1 MTLKHSDFDTENR
14 MGFFVGPTVKLALP
28 VVGLGLDLSALYNY
42 RESELEGETVKQH
55 SLDIPLNVRYSLGMG
70 GVANV
75 FVAAGPQVAFNLGDR
90 EVDLD
95 MVNDWRFRD
104 SFFSFN
110 VGGGLTLINTLE
122 LSARYNI
129 PIGNTN
135 DVTWSKKR
143 LPADDYEANLLKIIN
158 AFHSANVK
166 TIIVTIPPCI
176 EEYVAEREKY
186 TPEQRD
192 ALNDEINEL
201 NAKAEADAVE
211 NTPSPFGTGSSPQT
225 EMTEKETVPAD

>member
-1 MTLKHSDFDTENR
+1 MKKLIALSLVTLMAVGAIAQDASKLQFGLRGGVNLTEMTLKHSDFDTENR

-42 RESELEGETVKQH
+42 RESKLEGETVKQH

-135 DVTWSKKR
+135 DVTWSDASDKV
-143 LPADDYEANLLKIIN
+143 
-158 AFHSANVK
+158 FHAK
-166 TIIVTIPPCI
+166 TNNWQVGLT
-176 EEYVAEREKY
+176 YY
-186 TPEQRD
+186 
-192 ALNDEINEL
+192 
-201 NAKAEADAVE
+201 
-211 NTPSPFGTGSSPQT
+211 F
-225 EMTEKETVPAD
+225 